1 MPKVRWVLSY
11 GFAANFMRFPAV
23 HKNFESR
30 LRFDKVTDMQFNGG
44 NFFLRHIVVRSLT
57 VMTKHFVSSQG
68 DVHLSTYK

>member
-44 NFFLRHIVVRSLT
+44 NFFSETHCSSITDGYDKALRQLTRRCAPEHI
-57 VMTKHFVSSQG
+57 
-68 DVHLSTYK
+68 